1 MEYYF
6 NYSISFDFNPFHNMH
21 KKQGSAL
28 LKMQKNH
35 FFQEFLVIFVQIYDI
50 INLMFCLEQKSHRL
64 KNTEKERV
72 CKMKC
77 PIITIER
84 EYGSGGSVIGKQ
96 VAEQL
101 GIPFYNHEILEMASE
116 RLGVP
121 VSKLEGAEESSPK
134 SFLYTL
140 LLNSNPSRT
149 MEDNLPVSDKLYITE
164 TQIIQELA
172 AQGSCV
178 IVGRCANWILRNN
191 PYKFS
196 VFAYAPKSFRLQYAQ
211 QAYHVSEK
219 EIDIL
224 LPKIDSRR
232 EKFYNINTGGN
243 WHDKNN
249 YALCLNTGKLGIDG
263 AVNLVVAAVQALPQ
277 PPSAES

>member
-1 MEYYF
+1 M
-6 NYSISFDFNPFHNMH
+6 
-21 KKQGSAL
+21 
-28 LKMQKNH
+28 NH
-35 FFQEFLVIFVQIYDI
+35 
-50 INLMFCLEQKSHRL
+50 
-64 KNTEKERV
+64 
-72 CKMKC
+72 

-101 GIPFYNHEILEMASE
+101 GIPFYNHEILEMAAE

-121 VSKLEGAEESSPK
+121 VTKLEGAEESSPK

-140 LLNSNPSRT
+140 LLNSNPART

-172 AQGSCV
+172 EQGSCV
-178 IVGRCANWILRNN
+178 IVGRCGNWILREN
-191 PYKFS
+191 PHKFS
-196 VFAYAPKSFRLQYAQ
+196 IFAYASKSFRLQYAQ
-211 QAYHVSEK
+211 QAYHVPEK
-219 EIDIL
+219 EIGVV

-249 YALCLNTGKLGIDG
+249 YILCLNTGKLGIENS
-263 AVNLVVAAVQALPQ
+263 VSLVVNAVQLMPE
-277 PPSAES
+277 PELV